1 MMKTIIPVWV
11 YVNDYGVNADGT
23 VDPDFLHCCTYEPS
37 SDNAVV
43 LGKTTASF
51 EMPTPDIIKQSKV
64 ICLENALNAYRK
76 ESLEKIEKLQGRINE
91 LRALPQ
97 DVA

>member
-1 MMKTIIPVWV
+1 MKTIIPVWV
-11 YVNDYGVNADGT
+11 YASDYGVKSDGT
-23 VDPDFLHCCTYEPS
+23 VDPDFIHCATYEPTGATS
-37 SDNAVV
+37 VV
-43 LGKTTASF
+43 LGKTTAAF
-51 EMPTPDIIKQSKV
+51 EMPGPDIIKQSKV
-64 ICLENALNAYRK
+64 VCLERALDAYRK